1 MDILLFILFVL
12 VVISV
17 PFAIGS
23 TFFNN
28 VHRVFGVN
36 QTIKKARYDKEKE
49 FDYLLELSQEYE
61 KSLKQAVTLDEKLS
75 LHENY
80 LVKLQ
85 KSRFDHDDFFD
96 INEITQRIQKEQSL
110 INANKAKQKQTE
122 EELKRKQEARLQ
134 IKIENARKRGKL

>member
-17 PFAIGS
+17 PFALGS
-23 TFFNN
+23 TVFGV

-36 QTIKKARYDKEKE
+36 QTLKKTRSEEEKE
-49 FDYLLELSQEYE
+49 FDYLFALSQDYE
-61 KSLKQAVTLDEKLS
+61 KSLKQATTLDEKLS

-96 INEITQRIQKEQSL
+96 IDGIKQRIKEEQAL
-110 INANKAKQKQTE
+110 INTNKEKQKQKA
-122 EELKRKQEARLQ
+122 EELKRKQELRLQ